1 MMITGVMIRTIA
13 MMAFLWLIGSVYFF
27 TMDMTDKL
35 IGFQI
40 GSISTFIYCASLVYH
55 LVRIT
60 RHGEK
65 GAVREMQMNAIA
77 RVMMVT
83 LFLLFAAKISQGTF
97 WGCVIGIGCMYIGQ
111 IAFLFHATRIE
122 DRLERDASGD
132 TDK

>member
-1 MMITGVMIRTIA
+1 MITGVMIRTIA
-13 MMAFLWLIGSVYFF
+13 MMVFLWLIGSVYFF
-27 TMDMTDKL
+27 MVDMTDML
-35 IGFQI
+35 VGFQI
-40 GSISTFIYCASLVYH
+40 GSVCTLIYCASLLFH

-60 RHGEK
+60 RLSEK

-83 LFLLFAAKISQGTF
+83 LFLLLAAKISQGAF

-111 IAFLFHATRIE
+111 MAFLFHATRIE
-122 DRLERDASGD
+122 SRLERDASGD